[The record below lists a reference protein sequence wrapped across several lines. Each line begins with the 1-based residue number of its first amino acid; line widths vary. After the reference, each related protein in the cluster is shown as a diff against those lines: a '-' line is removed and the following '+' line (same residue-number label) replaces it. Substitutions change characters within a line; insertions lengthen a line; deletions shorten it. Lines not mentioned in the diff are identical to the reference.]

1 MTKVAINGFGRIGR
15 TVLRE
20 ALLRNDDIEFVAIN
34 ELADPATI
42 TPVLKY
48 DSVHGAFPGEVSY
61 ADGFI
66 SIGGKKIKVFS
77 ERDPAALPWKD
88 LGVDV
93 VIESTGVFRKREQ
106 IEKHLQAGAKKV
118 ILTVPAKDELD
129 ASIVLGVNDEVLRPE
144 HKLVSNASCTT
155 NCAAPMV
162 KVIEDNFGIEHGFL
176 LTIHA
181 YTLDQRLLDYPH
193 SDPRRARAAAYSVI
207 PTSTGAAKAIG
218 KIIPQMKGKLDGVA
232 HRVPVPDGSLT
243 ELALQLK
250 RDVTVEEV
258 NAAMKKASETNLK
271 GIMEYTTD
279 PLVSIDIV
287 GNHHSVI
294 FDSGLTNVVDR
305 SFLKISGWYDNET
318 GYSNR
323 VIDLLL
329 KIA

>member
-20 ALLRNDDIEFVAIN
+20 ALLRNENIEFVAIN

-42 TPVLKY
+42 IPVLKY
-48 DSVHGAFPGEVSY
+48 DSVHGTFPGEVSF

-66 SIGGKKIKVFS
+66 TIGGKKIKVYS
-77 ERDPAALPWKD
+77 ERDPAALPWKE

-129 ASIVLGVNDEVLRPE
+129 ATIVLGVNDETLKPTDQ
-144 HKLVSNASCTT
+144 LLSNASCTT
-155 NCAAPMV
+155 NCSAPMV
-162 KVIEDNFGIEHGFL
+162 KVVEDNFGIERGFL

-181 YTLDQRLLDYPH
+181 YTLDQRLLDFPH

-218 KIIPQMKGKLDGVA
+218 KVIPALKGKLDGVA
-232 HRVPVPDGSLT
+232 HRVPIPDGSLT
-243 ELALQLK
+243 ELTLQLK
-250 RDVTVEEV
+250 RNVTVEEV
-258 NAAMKKASETNLK
+258 NVAMKKAADSFLK
-271 GIMEYTTD
+271 GIMEYSD
-279 PLVSIDIV
+279 APLVSIDIV
-287 GNHHSVI
+287 GNRHSVI
-294 FDSGLTNVVDR
+294 FDSGLTNVVDG
-305 SFLKISGWYDNET
+305 SFLKISGWYDNEI

-323 VIDLLL
+323 VIDLVL
-329 KIA
+329 KVG